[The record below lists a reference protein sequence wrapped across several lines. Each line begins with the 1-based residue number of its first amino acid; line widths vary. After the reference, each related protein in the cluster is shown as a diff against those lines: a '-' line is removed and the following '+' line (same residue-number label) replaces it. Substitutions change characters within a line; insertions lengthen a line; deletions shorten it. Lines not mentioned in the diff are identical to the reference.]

1 MLSLHTQ
8 EKIAKMASTF
18 GLYIYDIA
26 MLKENEQCILRISIT
41 RKAPMQVLDSQNSN
55 VVSLQ
60 DCQDLSEVISPLLDV
75 EEANLPPYFL
85 EVSSPGL
92 ERILKT
98 HTHYT
103 FSLGE
108 MVSVRLMDKSIIEG
122 ILHNVSENGIE
133 VKVQNEIQ
141 YIAFGDIKKT
151 KVTFAFS

>member
-55 VVSLQ
+55 AVSLQ

-98 HTHYT
+98 HT
-103 FSLGE
+103 
-108 MVSVRLMDKSIIEG
+108 
-122 ILHNVSENGIE
+122 
-133 VKVQNEIQ
+133 
-141 YIAFGDIKKT
+141 
-151 KVTFAFS
+151 

>member
-1 MLSLHTQ
+1 
-8 EKIAKMASTF
+8 
-18 GLYIYDIA
+18 
-26 MLKENEQCILRISIT
+26 
-41 RKAPMQVLDSQNSN
+41 
-55 VVSLQ
+55 
-60 DCQDLSEVISPLLDV
+60 DV

-98 HTHYT
+98 NTHYT